1 MIELHVPRKK
11 WSPEEVKSFV
21 VACRT
26 QGGVPMF
33 RTRYAGER
41 FRGDGVMAICYAGPL
56 MTTVFEDVPPEEI
69 EKMEKMVGEWKLLAP
84 ELSSGLPPRG
94 TGLILGTARQG
105 EERGRGIPLTEE
117 ERRKRHESAFGSP
130 L

>member
-84 ELSSGLPPRG
+84 ELSSSLPPRG

-105 EERGRGIPLTEE
+105 EERGMGIPLTEE